1 MSRKIN
7 QKKEAFLAS
16 GGLLRSAGLAVPVAG
31 VSSISNFIHQAH
43 HLPAMQQ
50 HPGRVRGPH
59 FCMKLRHY
67 KILHSVPAPVFSA
80 CNLVRSPG
88 QNAGAIT
95 LKNYAPLENGPQS
108 RLHNFRVGAAGPINL
123 RPVFFSKFYPGNL
136 PRPIYF
142 RFSTV
147 WHNHLRNK
155 HLTEHLRNNS
165 NELATVRF
173 SAFCGAMLSNNSFLM
188 QR

>member
-1 MSRKIN
+1 MA
-7 QKKEAFLAS
+7 KKGVLTKSDYLPYEEFLS
-16 GGLLRSAGLAVPVAG
+16 TLE
-31 VSSISNFIHQAH
+31 
-43 HLPAMQQ
+43 
-50 HPGRVRGPH
+50 
-59 FCMKLRHY
+59 KLR
-67 KILHSVPAPVFSA
+67 
-80 CNLVRSPG
+80 
-88 QNAGAIT
+88 
-95 LKNYAPLENGPQS
+95 ED
-108 RLHNFRVGAAGPINL
+108 RLYWEEL
-123 RPVFFSKFYPGNL
+123 
-136 PRPIYF
+136 YF

>member
-1 MSRKIN
+1 MKRPQELIIK
-7 QKKEAFLAS
+7 FL
-16 GGLLRSAGLAVPVAG
+16 GGD
-31 VSSISNFIHQAH
+31 F
-43 HLPAMQQ
+43 MQE
-50 HPGRVRGPH
+50 
-59 FCMKLRHY
+59 
-67 KILHSVPAPVFSA
+67 
-80 CNLVRSPG
+80 
-88 QNAGAIT
+88 QNCSYIIM
-95 LKNYAPLENGPQS
+95 NC
-108 RLHNFRVGAAGPINL
+108 
-123 RPVFFSKFYPGNL
+123 
-136 PRPIYF
+136 YF

>member
-142 RFSTV
+142 KKLEF
-147 WHNHLRNK
+147 NL
-155 HLTEHLRNNS
+155 
-165 NELATVRF
+165 
-173 SAFCGAMLSNNSFLM
+173 
-188 QR
+188 